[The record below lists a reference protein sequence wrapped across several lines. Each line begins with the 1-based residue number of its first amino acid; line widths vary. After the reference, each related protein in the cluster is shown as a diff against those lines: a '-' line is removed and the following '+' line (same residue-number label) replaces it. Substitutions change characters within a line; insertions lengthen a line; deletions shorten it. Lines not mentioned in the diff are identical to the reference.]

1 MNDSLNLR
9 DQLAQ
14 RNRQLQE
21 IAAQLKTE
29 LFGIDAI
36 IDRVIDAVRAWYVM
50 PELVSRP
57 VIVCLWGLTGTG
69 KTQLVRRLAQL
80 LGFYDR
86 FVEVQMDGFSN
97 GASWRGAQSISGML
111 AQSGVREGEPGIL
124 ALDEFQR
131 FRTIDAKRGELR
143 VERYQDIWAL
153 LSDGRL
159 PPALSLL
166 GDIES
171 SLAEA
176 AFDAERAE
184 ATDVKLRFKLR
195 TWEAQELQRN
205 LKLGE
210 PLMEIMAWTP
220 EQIQDRLRDFRET
233 GQQHWETDYSRL
245 LVFVCGNLDEMYED
259 LATSVD
265 DCDSDADTF
274 HARTGKLSLID
285 VKQALNRRFKPEQV
299 ARLGNEHVIYPSL
312 SRHAYEQV
320 IARTCERYAEETRA
334 RCGLRFEVAAS
345 VREQI
350 YANAVFPAQGTRP
363 LFSSLHGILGTGLA
377 KAALWAIEQGAA
389 ADDAVRLTA
398 DARGMT
404 ATWAE
409 RSTAIAAPFEIS
421 RLRQRNHP
429 DFRALLAVH
438 EAGHGLV
445 HALLFGRAPKEIK
458 IHVASFEGGYNA
470 YASRKVWSRRNL
482 LDSICTSLAGRAA
495 ELLVFGPALSSSGA
509 ESDLRK
515 ATETAARMLRFLGH
529 GMRIGRSDVCAES
542 DGNVCTDV
550 EASNAPIEALL
561 QGEHARATA
570 LLETHR
576 DALLALVDEL
586 MTTGQVTP
594 ARFAAVVGLPLDTP
608 EDALDPYA
616 QRLAAFR
623 RVGKTI
629 HGPGAKDVAARG
641 TVADDATAPRNSAN
655 VAALRGSYVNDA
667 AVIGAPTVHPSAEY
681 SARPSSVATSTP
693 SDAPRFQHA
702 LASSDISTEP

>member
-1 MNDSLNLR
+1 VSDSQELR
-9 DQLAQ
+9 AQLAQ
-14 RNRQLQE
+14 KNQQLQA

-36 IDRVIDAVRAWYVM
+36 IDRVIDSVRAWYVL

-97 GASWRGAQSISGML
+97 GAGWRGAQSISGML

-131 FRTIDAKRGELR
+131 FRTIDNKRGEVR
-143 VERYQDIWAL
+143 VERYQDVWAM

-171 SLAEA
+171 SIAEA
-176 AFDAERAE
+176 AFDAERADDGD
-184 ATDVKLRFKLR
+184 AKLRFKLR
-195 TWEAQELQRN
+195 SWEAQALQRN
-205 LKLGE
+205 LKLDQ

-220 EQIQDRLRDFRET
+220 DQIQERLRAFRES
-233 GQQHWETDYSRL
+233 GQQRWETDYSRL
-245 LVFVCGNLDEMYED
+245 LIFVCGNLDEMYEE

-265 DCDSDADTF
+265 DCDSDADIF
-274 HARTGKLSLID
+274 HALTGKLSVID
-285 VKQALNRRFKPEQV
+285 VKQALNQRFKPEQV

-312 SRHAYEQV
+312 SRRAYEQL
-320 IARTCERYAEETRA
+320 IEQGCARYAGETA
-334 RCGLRFEVAAS
+334 GRCGLRFELDAS

-350 YANAVFPAQGTRP
+350 YANGVFPAQGTRP
-363 LFSSLHGILGTGLA
+363 LFSSLHAILGAGLA
-377 KAALWAIEQGAA
+377 KAALWALERGAEADDTVGLA
-389 ADDAVRLTA
+389 ADGRSLIAHW
-398 DARGMT
+398 RGQ
-404 ATWAE
+404 
-409 RSTAIAAPFEIS
+409 SHAIAAPFEIT
-421 RLRQRNHP
+421 RLRQRSNA

-445 HALLFGRAPKEIK
+445 HALLFGRAPQEIK
-458 IHVASFEGGYNA
+458 IHVAIFEGGYNA

-482 LDSICTSLAGRAA
+482 LDSICVSLAGRAA
-495 ELLVFGPALSSSGA
+495 ELLVFGSELSSSGA

-515 ATETAARMLRFLGH
+515 ATETAARMLRHLGH
-529 GMRIGRSDVCAES
+529 GERIGRSDVS
-542 DGNVCTDV
+542 VDSGDNVCTDV
-550 EASNAPIEALL
+550 EASNAPMEVLM
-561 QGEHARATA
+561 QDEHERATR
-570 LLETHR
+570 LIEKHR

-586 MTTGQVTP
+586 MEQGQVTP
-594 ARFAAVVGLPLDTP
+594 ARFAALVRLPLGAL

-616 QRLAAFR
+616 QRLAEFR
-623 RVGKTI
+623 EDGQIRRR
-629 HGPGAKDVAARG
+629 A
-641 TVADDATAPRNSAN
+641 
-655 VAALRGSYVNDA
+655 
-667 AVIGAPTVHPSAEY
+667 
-681 SARPSSVATSTP
+681 
-693 SDAPRFQHA
+693 
-702 LASSDISTEP
+702 

>member
-1 MNDSLNLR
+1 MSDPQELR
-9 DQLAQ
+9 TQLAQ
-14 RNRQLQE
+14 RNQQLQA

-36 IDRVIDAVRAWYVM
+36 IDRVIDSVRAWYVL

-111 AQSGVREGEPGIL
+111 AKSCVREGEPGIL

-131 FRTIDAKRGELR
+131 FRTIDNKRSELR
-143 VERYQDIWAL
+143 VERYQDVWAL

-159 PPALSLL
+159 PPSLSLL

-171 SLAEA
+171 SIAEA

-184 ATDVKLRFKLR
+184 DSEAQLRFKLR
-195 TWEAQELQRN
+195 SWEAKELQRN
-205 LKLGE
+205 LKLDA

-220 EQIQDRLRDFRET
+220 EQLQERLRAFRES
-233 GQQHWETDYSRL
+233 GEQRWETDYSRL

-265 DCDSDADTF
+265 DCDSDADIF
-274 HARTGKLSLID
+274 HALTGKLNVID

-312 SRHAYEQV
+312 SRRAYEQLIEQGCV
-320 IARTCERYAEETRA
+320 RYARETQSRS
-334 RCGLRFEVAAS
+334 GLRFEVDAS

-363 LFSSLHGILGTGLA
+363 LFSSLHAILGAGLS
-377 KAALWAIEQGAA
+377 KAALWALERGAA
-389 ADDAVRLTA
+389 AGDSVGLTA
-398 DARGMT
+398 DGRSLIAHWRGQ
-404 ATWAE
+404 
-409 RSTAIAAPFEIS
+409 SHAIAAPFEIN
-421 RLRQRNHP
+421 RLRQRNNA

-445 HALLFGRAPKEIK
+445 HALLFGRAPQEIK

-470 YASRKVWSRRNL
+470 YTSRKVWSRRNL

-495 ELLVFGPALSSSGA
+495 ELLIFGPELSSSGA

-515 ATETAARMLRFLGH
+515 ATETAARMLRHLGH
-529 GMRIGRSDVCAES
+529 GPRIGRSDVSNDSE
-542 DGNVCTDV
+542 DNLCTDV

-561 QGEHARATA
+561 QAEHARATR
-570 LLETHR
+570 LIETHR
-576 DALLALVDEL
+576 TALLALVDEL
-586 MTTGQVTP
+586 MDHGQIAP
-594 ARFAAVVGLPLDTP
+594 ARFAELVGLPLERP

-616 QRLAAFR
+616 RKLAEFRSAGPERLRA
-623 RVGKTI
+623 
-629 HGPGAKDVAARG
+629 
-641 TVADDATAPRNSAN
+641 
-655 VAALRGSYVNDA
+655 
-667 AVIGAPTVHPSAEY
+667 
-681 SARPSSVATSTP
+681 
-693 SDAPRFQHA
+693 
-702 LASSDISTEP
+702 

>member
-1 MNDSLNLR
+1 MSESQNELR
-9 DQLAQ
+9 AQLAL
-14 RNRQLQE
+14 RNQQLQE

-36 IDRVIDAVRAWYVM
+36 IDRVIDSVRAWYVL
-50 PELVSRP
+50 PGLVSRP

-97 GASWRGAQSISGML
+97 GAGWRGAQSISGML

-131 FRTIDAKRGELR
+131 FRTIDGKRNEMR
-143 VERYQDIWAL
+143 VERYQDVWAL

-171 SLAEA
+171 SIAEA
-176 AFDAERAE
+176 AFDAERVDADE
-184 ATDVKLRFKLR
+184 AKHRFKLR
-195 TWEAQELQRN
+195 SWEAQELQRN
-205 LKLGE
+205 LKLDE
-210 PLMEIMAWTP
+210 PLLEIMAWTP
-220 EQIQDRLRDFRET
+220 EQIQQRLHAFRES
-233 GQQHWETDYSRL
+233 GQQQWDTDYSRL

-274 HARTGKLSLID
+274 HTVTGKLSVID
-285 VKQALNRRFKPEQV
+285 VKQALNKRFKPEQV
-299 ARLGNEHVIYPSL
+299 ARLGNEHVVYPSL
-312 SRHAYEQV
+312 SRRAYEQL
-320 IARTCERYAEETRA
+320 IEQGCTRYARETGD
-334 RCGLRFEVAAS
+334 RCGLRFELATS

-363 LFSSLHGILGTGLA
+363 LFSSLHAILGAGLA
-377 KAALWAIEQGAA
+377 KAALWALEQGATA
-389 ADDAVRLTA
+389 GDSVGLTA
-398 DARGMT
+398 DG
-404 ATWAE
+404 
-409 RSTAIAAPFEIS
+409 RSLIAHWHGQTHAIAAPFEIN
-421 RLRQRNHP
+421 RLRQRSNA

-445 HALLFGRAPKEIK
+445 HALLFGRAPSEIK

-470 YASRKVWSRRNL
+470 YTSRKVWSRHNL

-495 ELLVFGPALSSSGA
+495 ELLVFGPELSSSGA

-515 ATETAARMLRFLGH
+515 ATETAARMLRHLGH
-529 GMRIGRSDVCAES
+529 GSRVGRSDVSRDS
-542 DGNVCTDV
+542 DDNLCTDV
-550 EASNAPIEALL
+550 EATNAPIEALL
-561 QGEHARATA
+561 QAEHDRATR
-570 LLETHR
+570 LMEEHR

-586 MTTGQVTP
+586 INHGQVTP
-594 ARFAAVVGLPLDTP
+594 ARFATVVGLPLGMP

-616 QRLAAFR
+616 DRLASFR
-623 RVGKTI
+623 EAGVET
-629 HGPGAKDVAARG
+629 RG
-641 TVADDATAPRNSAN
+641 RMRA
-655 VAALRGSYVNDA
+655 
-667 AVIGAPTVHPSAEY
+667 
-681 SARPSSVATSTP
+681 
-693 SDAPRFQHA
+693 
-702 LASSDISTEP
+702 

>member
-1 MNDSLNLR
+1 MSDPQELR
-9 DQLAQ
+9 TQLAQ
-14 RNRQLQE
+14 RNQQLQA

-36 IDRVIDAVRAWYVM
+36 IDRVIDSVRAWYVL

-111 AQSGVREGEPGIL
+111 AKSCVREGEPGIL

-131 FRTIDAKRGELR
+131 FRTIDNKRSELR
-143 VERYQDIWAL
+143 VERYQDVWAL

-159 PPALSLL
+159 PPSLSLL

-171 SLAEA
+171 SIAEA

-184 ATDVKLRFKLR
+184 DGEAQLRFKLR
-195 TWEAQELQRN
+195 SWEAKELQRN
-205 LKLGE
+205 LKLDA

-220 EQIQDRLRDFRET
+220 EQLQERLRAFRES
-233 GQQHWETDYSRL
+233 GEQRWETDYSRL

-265 DCDSDADTF
+265 DCDSDADIF
-274 HARTGKLSLID
+274 HALTGKLNVID

-312 SRHAYEQV
+312 SRRAYEQLIEQGCV
-320 IARTCERYAEETRA
+320 RYARETQSRS
-334 RCGLRFEVAAS
+334 GLRFEVDAS

-363 LFSSLHGILGTGLA
+363 LFSSLHAILGAGLS
-377 KAALWAIEQGAA
+377 KAALWALERGAA
-389 ADDAVRLTA
+389 AGDSVGLTA
-398 DARGMT
+398 DGRSLIAHWRGQ
-404 ATWAE
+404 
-409 RSTAIAAPFEIS
+409 SHAIAAPFEIN
-421 RLRQRNHP
+421 RLRQRNNA

-445 HALLFGRAPKEIK
+445 HALLFGRAPQEIK

-470 YASRKVWSRRNL
+470 YTSRKVWSRRNL

-495 ELLVFGPALSSSGA
+495 ELLIFGPELSSSGA

-515 ATETAARMLRFLGH
+515 ATETAARMLRHLGH
-529 GMRIGRSDVCAES
+529 GPRIGRSDVSNDSE
-542 DGNVCTDV
+542 DNLCTDV

-561 QGEHARATA
+561 QAEHARATR
-570 LLETHR
+570 LIETHR
-576 DALLALVDEL
+576 TALLALVDEL
-586 MTTGQVTP
+586 MDHGQIAP
-594 ARFAAVVGLPLDTP
+594 ARFAELVGLPLERP

-616 QRLAAFR
+616 RKLAEFRSAGPERLRA
-623 RVGKTI
+623 
-629 HGPGAKDVAARG
+629 
-641 TVADDATAPRNSAN
+641 
-655 VAALRGSYVNDA
+655 
-667 AVIGAPTVHPSAEY
+667 
-681 SARPSSVATSTP
+681 
-693 SDAPRFQHA
+693 
-702 LASSDISTEP
+702 

>member
-1 MNDSLNLR
+1 MNDSHEWR
-9 DQLAQ
+9 EQLAQ

-36 IDRVIDAVRAWYVM
+36 IDRVIDSVRAWYVL

-97 GASWRGAQSISGML
+97 GAGWRGAQSISGML
-111 AQSGVREGEPGIL
+111 SQSGVREGEPGIL

-131 FRTIDAKRGELR
+131 FRTIDNKRGELR
-143 VERYQDIWAL
+143 VERYQDVWAL

-171 SLAEA
+171 SIAESA
-176 AFDAERAE
+176 YDAERAE
-184 ATDVKLRFKLR
+184 DDEAKLRFRLR
-195 TWEAQELQRN
+195 SWEAKALQRN
-205 LKLGE
+205 LKLDE

-220 EQIQDRLRDFRET
+220 DQIQERLRSFREN
-233 GQQHWETDYSRL
+233 GQQQWETDYSRL

-274 HARTGKLSLID
+274 HALTRKLSIID
-285 VKQALNRRFKPEQV
+285 VKQALNKRFKPEQV

-312 SRHAYEQV
+312 SRGAYEQL
-320 IARTCERYAEETRA
+320 IEQGCARYAREAEA
-334 RCGLRFEVAAS
+334 RCGLRFELDAS
-345 VREQI
+345 LREQI

-363 LFSSLHGILGTGLA
+363 LFSSLHAILGAGLA
-377 KAALWAIEQGAA
+377 KAALWALERGAA
-389 ADDAVRLTA
+389 TGDSVGLAAEGCSLLAQWRGQSHAV
-398 DARGMT
+398 
-404 ATWAE
+404 AT
-409 RSTAIAAPFEIS
+409 PFEIS
-421 RLRQRNHP
+421 RLRQRNNA

-445 HALLFGRAPKEIK
+445 HALLFGRAPSEIK

-470 YASRKVWSRRNL
+470 YTSRKVWSRRNL
-482 LDSICTSLAGRAA
+482 LDSLCTTLAGRAA
-495 ELLVFGPALSSSGA
+495 ELLVFGAELSSSGA

-515 ATETAARMLRFLGH
+515 ATETAARMVRHQGH
-529 GMRIGRSDVCAES
+529 GARIGRIDVSTDSD
-542 DGNVCTDV
+542 DNLCTDV
-550 EASNAPIEALL
+550 GATNAPIEALL
-561 QGEHARATA
+561 QSEHARATR

-576 DALLALVDEL
+576 RGLLALVDEL
-586 MTTGQVTP
+586 MVHGQVAP
-594 ARFAAVVGLPLDTP
+594 ARFAVVVGLPLGRS

-616 QRLAAFR
+616 EKLAEFR
-623 RVGKTI
+623 VEGRERA
-629 HGPGAKDVAARG
+629 PASAA
-641 TVADDATAPRNSAN
+641 
-655 VAALRGSYVNDA
+655 
-667 AVIGAPTVHPSAEY
+667 
-681 SARPSSVATSTP
+681 
-693 SDAPRFQHA
+693 
-702 LASSDISTEP
+702 

>member
-1 MNDSLNLR
+1 MTDSNELR
-9 DQLAQ
+9 EQLAYKS
-14 RNRQLQE
+14 RRLQE
-21 IAAQLKTE
+21 VAATLKTE

-36 IDRVIDAVRAWYVM
+36 IDRVIDSVRAWYVL

-80 LGFYDR
+80 LDFYDR

-97 GASWRGAQSISGML
+97 GAGWRGAQSISGML

-124 ALDEFQR
+124 VLDEFQR
-131 FRTIDAKRGELR
+131 FRTIDKKGDDLR
-143 VERYQDIWAL
+143 VERYQDVWAL

-171 SLAEA
+171 SIAEA

-184 ATDVKLRFKLR
+184 ASDAKLRFKLR
-195 TWEAQELQRN
+195 SWEAQELQRN
-205 LKLGE
+205 LKLDT
-210 PLMEIMAWTP
+210 PLLEIMAWSP
-220 EQIQDRLRDFRET
+220 EEIQQRLHAFRED
-233 GQQHWETDYSRL
+233 GQQRWETDYSRL
-245 LVFVCGNLDEMYED
+245 LVFVCGNLDEAYED

-265 DCDSDADTF
+265 DCDSDADIF
-274 HARTGKLSLID
+274 HALTGRLSVID
-285 VKQALNRRFKPEQV
+285 VKQALNKRFKPEQV

-312 SRHAYEQV
+312 SRRAYEQL
-320 IARTCERYAEETRA
+320 IEQGCARYAREAEG
-334 RCGLRFEVAAS
+334 RCGLRFELDAS

-363 LFSSLHGILGTGLA
+363 LFSSLHAILGAGLA
-377 KAALWAIEQGAA
+377 KAALWALEHGAEA
-389 ADDAVRLTA
+389 GETVGLTA
-398 DARGMT
+398 DG
-404 ATWAE
+404 
-409 RSTAIAAPFEIS
+409 RSLLAHWHGQSHAIAAPFEIN
-421 RLRQRNHP
+421 RLRQRSNA

-445 HALLFGRAPKEIK
+445 HALLFGRAPQEIK

-470 YASRKVWSRRNL
+470 YTSRKVWSRRNM

-495 ELLVFGPALSSSGA
+495 ELLVFGAELSSSGA

-515 ATETAARMLRFLGH
+515 ATESAARMLRHLGH
-529 GMRIGRSDVCAES
+529 GPRIGRIDVSTSSE
-542 DGNVCTDV
+542 DNLCTDV
-550 EASNAPIEALL
+550 EASNPTIEALL
-561 QGEHARATA
+561 QAEHARATR
-570 LLETHR
+570 LLESHG

-586 MTTGQVTP
+586 TAHGQVTP
-594 ARFAAVVGLPLDTP
+594 ARFAAVVGLPLGRP

-623 RVGKTI
+623 AER
-629 HGPGAKDVAARG
+629 PER
-641 TVADDATAPRNSAN
+641 
-655 VAALRGSYVNDA
+655 LRA
-667 AVIGAPTVHPSAEY
+667 
-681 SARPSSVATSTP
+681 
-693 SDAPRFQHA
+693 
-702 LASSDISTEP
+702 